1 MNKFTDIVFIIWS
14 LLSIVVF
21 IGFFFFAGW
30 GGLLY
35 SFIFSIFMVMNLITA
50 GVVMIPNSILD
61 LIKKKGGDAE

>member
-14 LLSIVVF
+14 ILSIVVF
-21 IGFFFFAGW
+21 IGFFSGW

-35 SFIFSIFMVMNLITA
+35 SLIFSIFMVMNLITA

-61 LIKKKGGDAE
+61 LIKKKGENAE

>member
-1 MNKFTDIVFIIWS
+1 MSIIVFI
-14 LLSIVVF
+14 
-21 IGFFFFAGW
+21 GFFAGW

-61 LIKKKGGDAE
+61 LIKKKKGEDAE